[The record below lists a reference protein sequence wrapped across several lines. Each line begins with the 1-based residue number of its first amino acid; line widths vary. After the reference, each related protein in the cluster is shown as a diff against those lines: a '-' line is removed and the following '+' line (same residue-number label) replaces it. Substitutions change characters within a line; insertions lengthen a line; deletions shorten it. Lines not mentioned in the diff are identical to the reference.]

1 MISNH
6 SGACRRQ
13 LRNNLS
19 KIIGVWSLKINLIA
33 VGNKMP
39 DWINKG
45 VSEYQKRLPRNF
57 ELVITEIPQARRSKA
72 NSDIARLCDREGKAQ
87 LNAVSKGQQVVALDV
102 KGKAWSTEALA
113 KKIDTLMTEGRDI
126 ALLVGGPDGLSEEC
140 LETADEI
147 WSLSALTLPHTIVR
161 IVVAEQ
167 VYRVWSV
174 LAGHPYHRE

>member
-1 MISNH
+1 
-6 SGACRRQ
+6 
-13 LRNNLS
+13 
-19 KIIGVWSLKINLIA
+19 LKINLIA

-57 ELVITEIPQARRSKA
+57 ELIITEIPQAKRRKTNA
-72 NSDIARLCDREGKAQ
+72 DIARLCEKEGKAL
-87 LNAVSKGQQVVALDV
+87 LNAVPKGQQLVALDV
-102 KGKAWSTEALA
+102 KGKPWSTEALA
-113 KKIDTLMTEGRDI
+113 QKIDTLMTEGRDI
-126 ALLVGGPDGLSEEC
+126 SLLVGGPDGLSKEC
-140 LETADEI
+140 LASADEI

-167 VYRVWSV
+167 MYRVWSI